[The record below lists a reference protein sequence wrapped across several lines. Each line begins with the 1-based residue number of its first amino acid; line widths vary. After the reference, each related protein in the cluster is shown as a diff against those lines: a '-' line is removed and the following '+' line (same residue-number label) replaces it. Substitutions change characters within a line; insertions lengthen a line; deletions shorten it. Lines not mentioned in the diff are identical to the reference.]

1 MTQGCKQCYS
11 FYKNTTSYVVCS
23 AQYILCG
30 FPQKG
35 RKTMKKRLLA
45 ILLVLLMLS
54 SLSASAFAAK
64 NDTVE
69 LLIGGVTS
77 MNAKDAVTK
86 FIELVGE
93 YSGGTITCVDFPDNQ
108 LGNDEQRWE
117 MTQTGECDIS
127 IGSTSSVASSYN
139 DFYIFDTPYL
149 FLSRDEAFDVGF
161 ASEAGQA
168 IIGGVEELGL
178 KGLAL
183 WENGFRNVTTNN
195 KEVNSLADLKGLKLR
210 TMDNAIH
217 LAAWKAMGA
226 NPTPMAFSE
235 VFTALQQG
243 TVDGQENPYGIIVG
257 NKFEEVEK
265 FAVETRHSFTPYYV
279 VMNLDRWNDLTPE
292 QQEAVTKAM
301 AEATQFEKEQSAKYE
316 QEDVGTIEAA
326 GCKVIKLSDD
336 ALAEFK
342 AAADSADCASMAMEK
357 MEHPELGQGLLDA
370 LAAARG

>member
-1 MTQGCKQCYS
+1 
-11 FYKNTTSYVVCS
+11 
-23 AQYILCG
+23 
-30 FPQKG
+30 
-35 RKTMKKRLLA
+35 MKKRLLA
-45 ILLVLLMLS
+45 TLLIIALAATMAACGS
-54 SLSASAFAAK
+54 SAAPAAPAAPAASTAPAAAAS
-64 NDTVE
+64 NDAEKPAEVVE
-69 LLIGGVTS
+69 LVIGGVTS
-77 MNAKDAVTK
+77 QNAKDAVTR

-93 YSGGTITCVDFPDNQ
+93 YSGGSITCVDFPDNQ

-149 FLSRDEAFDVGF
+149 FLNRDEAFDVGF
-161 ASEAGQA
+161 ASDAGKA
-168 IIGGVEELGL
+168 ILAGVESVGL

-210 TMDNAIH
+210 TMDNEIH

-257 NKFEEVEK
+257 NKFEEIEK
-265 FAVETRHSFTPYYV
+265 YAIQIGRAHV
-279 VMNLDRWNDLTPE
+279 
-292 QQEAVTKAM
+292 
-301 AEATQFEKEQSAKYE
+301 
-316 QEDVGTIEAA
+316 
-326 GCKVIKLSDD
+326 
-336 ALAEFK
+336 
-342 AAADSADCASMAMEK
+342 
-357 MEHPELGQGLLDA
+357 
-370 LAAARG
+370 

>member
-1 MTQGCKQCYS
+1 
-11 FYKNTTSYVVCS
+11 
-23 AQYILCG
+23 
-30 FPQKG
+30 
-35 RKTMKKRLLA
+35 MKKRILSLLMVLIMISLLA
-45 ILLVLLMLS
+45 V
-54 SLSASAFAAK
+54 SAQAADK
-64 NDTVE
+64 PVE

-77 MNAKDAVTK
+77 QNAKDAVIK
-86 FIELVGE
+86 FIELVE
-93 YSGGTITCVDFPDNQ
+93 DYSGGTITCVDFPDNQ

-139 DFYIFDTPYL
+139 DFYIFDCPYL
-149 FLSRDEAFDVGF
+149 FLSRDEAFDIGF

-168 IIGGVEELGL
+168 IIGGVEEMGL

-195 KEVNSLADLKGLKLR
+195 KEINSLADLKGLKLR

-279 VMNLDRWNDLTPE
+279 VMNLDKWNSLTAE
-292 QQEAVTKAM
+292 QQDAITRAM
-301 AEATQFEKEQSAKYE
+301 AEATEYEKEQSAKYE
-316 QEDVGTIEAA
+316 EEDVGTIEAA
-326 GCKVIKLSDD
+326 GCKVIKLSEE

>member
-1 MTQGCKQCYS
+1 
-11 FYKNTTSYVVCS
+11 
-23 AQYILCG
+23 
-30 FPQKG
+30 
-35 RKTMKKRLLA
+35 MKKLIA
-45 ILLVLLMLS
+45 TVLVLAMALTV
-54 SLSASAFAAK
+54 AVAAAPAK
-64 NDTVE
+64 PTE
-69 LLIGGVTS
+69 LIIGGVTS
-77 MNAKDAVTK
+77 QNAKDAVTK
-86 FIELVGE
+86 FIELVEE
-93 YSGGTITCVDFPDNQ
+93 YSGGTIVCSDFPDNQ

-139 DFYIFDTPYL
+139 DFFIFDTPYL

-168 IIGGVEELGL
+168 ILAGVEEMGL

-183 WENGFRNVTTNN
+183 WENGFRNVTTNK
-195 KEVNSLADLKGLKLR
+195 KEINSLADLKGVKLR

-257 NKFEEVEK
+257 NKFEEIEK
-265 FAVETRHSFTPYYV
+265 YCIETRHSFTPYYV
-279 VMNLDRWNDLTPE
+279 VMNLDRFNSLTAE
-292 QQEAVTKAM
+292 QQDAITRAM
-301 AEATQFEKEQSAKYE
+301 AEATQYEKEQSAYYE
-316 QEDVGTIEAA
+316 SVDVETIEAA
-326 GCKVIKLSDD
+326 GCHVIKLSDE

-342 AAADSADCASMAMEK
+342 AAADAADCATMAMGK
-357 MEHPELGQGLLDA
+357 MVHPELGQGLIDA
-370 LAAARG
+370 LNAARG

>member
-1 MTQGCKQCYS
+1 
-11 FYKNTTSYVVCS
+11 
-23 AQYILCG
+23 
-30 FPQKG
+30 
-35 RKTMKKRLLA
+35 MKKFLATLL
-45 ILLVLLMLS
+45 ILVLVVAL
-54 SLSASAFAAK
+54 AAPAYAAK
-64 NDTVE
+64 NDNVE

-77 MNAKDAVTK
+77 MNAKDAVTR
-86 FIELVGE
+86 FIELVEE
-93 YSGGTITCVDFPDNQ
+93 YSDGTITCVDFPDNQ

-139 DFYIFDTPYL
+139 DFFIFDTPYL

-161 ASEAGQA
+161 AGEAGQA
-168 IIGGVEELGL
+168 ILAGVESQGL

-195 KEVNSLADLKGLKLR
+195 KEINSIADLKGLKLR

-265 FAVETRHSFTPYYV
+265 FAIETRHSFTPYYV
-279 VMNLDRWNDLTPE
+279 VMNLDRWNSMTPE

-316 QEDVGTIEAA
+316 AEDVEVIEAA
-326 GCKVIKLSDD
+326 GCKVIKLSDE

-357 MEHPELGQGLLDA
+357 MSNPELGQMLLDE

>member
-1 MTQGCKQCYS
+1 MLMVLIMIS
-11 FYKNTTSYVVCS
+11 LLAVS
-23 AQYILCG
+23 AQ
-30 FPQKG
+30 
-35 RKTMKKRLLA
+35 
-45 ILLVLLMLS
+45 
-54 SLSASAFAAK
+54 AADK
-64 NDTVE
+64 PVE

-77 MNAKDAVTK
+77 QNAKDAVIK
-86 FIELVGE
+86 FIELVE
-93 YSGGTITCVDFPDNQ
+93 DYSGGTITCVDFPDNQ

-139 DFYIFDTPYL
+139 DFYIFDCPYL
-149 FLSRDEAFDVGF
+149 FLSRDEAFDIGF

-168 IIGGVEELGL
+168 IIGGVEEMGL

-195 KEVNSLADLKGLKLR
+195 KEINGLADLKGLKLR

-279 VMNLDRWNDLTPE
+279 VMNLDRWNSLTAE
-292 QQEAVTKAM
+292 QQDAITRAM
-301 AEATQFEKEQSAKYE
+301 AEATEYEKEQSAKYE
-316 QEDVGTIEAA
+316 EEDVGTIEAA
-326 GCKVIKLSDD
+326 GCKVIKLSEE

>member
-1 MTQGCKQCYS
+1 
-11 FYKNTTSYVVCS
+11 
-23 AQYILCG
+23 
-30 FPQKG
+30 
-35 RKTMKKRLLA
+35 MKKRILAMLMVLVMISLLA
-45 ILLVLLMLS
+45 V
-54 SLSASAFAAK
+54 SAQAADK
-64 NDTVE
+64 PVE

-77 MNAKDAVTK
+77 QNAKDAVIK
-86 FIELVGE
+86 FIELVE
-93 YSGGTITCVDFPDNQ
+93 DYSGGTITCVDFPDNQ

-195 KEVNSLADLKGLKLR
+195 KEIHSLADLKGLKLR

-279 VMNLDRWNDLTPE
+279 VMNLDRWNSLSAE
-292 QQEAVTKAM
+292 QQDAITRAM
-301 AEATQFEKEQSAKYE
+301 AEATQYEKEQSAKYE
-316 QEDVGTIEAA
+316 EEDVGTIEAA
-326 GCKVIKLSDD
+326 GCQVIKLSEE

-342 AAADSADCASMAMEK
+342 AAADSADCATMAMEK